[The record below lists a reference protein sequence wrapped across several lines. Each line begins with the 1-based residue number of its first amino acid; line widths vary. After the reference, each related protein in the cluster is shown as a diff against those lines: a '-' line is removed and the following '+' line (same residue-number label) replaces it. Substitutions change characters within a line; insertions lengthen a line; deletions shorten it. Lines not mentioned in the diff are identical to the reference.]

1 MKEIAKK
8 ISAVLRVVFGYGIMI
23 CLFAGGLTFFGYLV
37 ALCVGG
43 DAAQTICTFIYKS
56 FFPVIIK
63 ASTILVLLG
72 LVVMYLNG
80 EMALTASA
88 DKKKREQY
96 KNKK

>member
-1 MKEIAKK
+1 MKALAKK
-8 ISAVLRVVFGYGIMI
+8 VSAALRVVFGYGIMI
-23 CLFAGGLTFFGYLV
+23 CVFAGGFTFFGYLI

-43 DAAQTICTFIYKS
+43 DAANTICTFIYKS

-63 ASTILVLLG
+63 TTTIIVILG
-72 LVVMYLNG
+72 FAVMYLNG

-96 KNKK
+96 KRGK

>member
-1 MKEIAKK
+1 MKEFAKK
-8 ISAVLRVVFGYGIMI
+8 ISSALRIVFGYGIMI
-23 CLFAGGLTFFGYLV
+23 CVFAGGFTFFGYLV
-37 ALCVGG
+37 ALCAGG
-43 DAAQTICTFIYKS
+43 DIAQIICNFIYKS
-56 FFPVIIK
+56 FFPIIIK
-63 ASTILVLLG
+63 ASTILVILG